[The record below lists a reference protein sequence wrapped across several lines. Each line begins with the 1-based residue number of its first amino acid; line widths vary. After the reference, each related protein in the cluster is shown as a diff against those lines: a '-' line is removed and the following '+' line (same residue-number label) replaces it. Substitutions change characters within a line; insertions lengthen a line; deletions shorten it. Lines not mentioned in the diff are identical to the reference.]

1 MTDRFS
7 DSILALRVAADHRLR
22 KLRSLGTDMSV
33 PVLHPSRVLG
43 SVFCLLCLAQGV
55 LVDALYGFVSYKKL
69 ASTALGCFH
78 ALSVHSTAPEAQ
90 MSLR

>member
-7 DSILALRVAADHRLR
+7 DSISALPVAADHRLR
-22 KLRSLGTDMSV
+22 KLRSLDTDMSV
-33 PVLHPSRVLG
+33 AVLHPSRVLG

-55 LVDALYGFVSYKKL
+55 LADALYGFVSYKKL
-69 ASTALGCFH
+69 ALTAPGCFH
-78 ALSVHSTAPEAQ
+78 APSVHSTAPDTQ